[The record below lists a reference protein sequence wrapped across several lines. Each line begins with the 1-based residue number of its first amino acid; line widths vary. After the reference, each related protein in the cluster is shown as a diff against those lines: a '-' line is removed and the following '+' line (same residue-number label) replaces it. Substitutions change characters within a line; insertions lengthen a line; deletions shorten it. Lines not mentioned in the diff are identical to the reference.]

1 MTRRAHRA
9 VVVALVVGAIGVVP
23 GVVRS
28 APHRP
33 RRPAGHFVFHGS
45 GYGHGLGMSQYGA
58 LGLAKKGWPVDK
70 IIRHYYRGVAVGQRQ
85 PESTIRVGLLQ
96 AAASARVIATVG
108 AYDLV
113 LQSGEVVDTV
123 PEGQRRKVEVTG
135 DQRFRILRADGTEVA
150 TVGGP
155 GTDLV
160 ARLQPGARAR
170 VPEWGHE
177 LGHGEVRFEVSGPG
191 RAHVLGVMAVEDYV
205 LGVSEMPNSWP
216 RDALGVQAIASRT
229 YAYWRLAG
237 ALRSDCACDVYT
249 STADQVFVGW
259 DKEASSL
266 GDRWVQ
272 AVKATDRT
280 VATYKGDPI
289 YAAYSSSSGGYTEN
303 IENVWPGAAPHPYL
317 RGVCDPGDDV
327 AENPNRLW
335 RATFPSGSVTSGLHA
350 YTGSIG
356 TVTGFADWDFGV
368 SGRVTAVRVMGT
380 KGASMIEGWDVRTG
394 LSLRDT
400 RFSVNRN
407 LNITG
412 SIRAE
417 YDRLGCRPGRATGAG
432 KRVPGGRE
440 QSFVK
445 GRLYQNDRKDE
456 VTWLRGAVLGTYLD
470 QGGPR
475 GRLRLPYRYKKVV
488 GGAKAWFDGGAIV
501 CTPGCRVR
509 FR

>member
-1 MTRRAHRA
+1 
-9 VVVALVVGAIGVVP
+9 VVVALVVGAVGAVP
-23 GVVRS
+23 GI
-28 APHRP
+28 APAALRES

-45 GYGHGLGMSQYGA
+45 GFGHGLGMSQHGA
-58 LGLAKKGWPVDK
+58 LGLARKGWPADK
-70 IIRHYYRGVAVGQRQ
+70 IVRHYYRGVAVGQRQ
-85 PESTIRVGLLQ
+85 PAESTIRVGLLQ
-96 AAASARVIATVG
+96 AAQSARVIATVG

-113 LQSGEVVDTV
+113 LQTGEVVDTV
-123 PEGQRRKVEVTG
+123 PQGQRRTVEVTG
-135 DQRFRILRADGTEVA
+135 DKRFRILKTDGTEVA

-155 GTDLV
+155 GTDLM
-160 ARLQPGARAR
+160 ARLQPGSRAR
-170 VPEWGHE
+170 VPEWGHD

-191 RAHVLGVMAVEDYV
+191 RAHVLAVMAVEDYV
-205 LGVSEMPNSWP
+205 LGVSEMPNSWH
-216 RDALGVQAIASRT
+216 RNALGAQAIASRT

-272 AVKATDRT
+272 AVTATDRT
-280 VATYKGDPI
+280 VATYQGDPI

-327 AENPNRLW
+327 AENPSRFW
-335 RATFPSGSVTSGLHA
+335 QASFPSGSVTSGLRP
-350 YTGSIG
+350 YTGNIG
-356 TVTGFADWDFGV
+356 TVTGFADWDLGV

-380 KGASMIEGWDVRTG
+380 NGASMIEGWDVRTG
-394 LSLRDT
+394 LSLKDT

-412 SIRAE
+412 SIRDE
-417 YDRLGCRPGRATGAG
+417 YDRLGCRPGRATRAG
-432 KRVPGGRE
+432 KKVPGGRE

-445 GRLYQNDRKDE
+445 GRLYQNARKDA
-456 VTWLRGAVLGTYLD
+456 VTWLRGAVLGSYLD

-475 GRLRLPYRYKKVV
+475 GRLHLPYRYKKVG
-488 GGAKAWFDGGAIV
+488 GGAKAWFDGGAIA